1 MTAIHPDL
9 ENASIFIT
17 GGGSGIGAAL
27 TAGFAAQGAK
37 VAFVDLIDATD
48 LSQTLGATCVHK
60 PLALQC
66 DVTET
71 GALHAAM
78 DQAFEAHGPFKA
90 VVNNAANDQRYAL
103 DDITPAVWDTM
114 QAVNLK
120 SYFFS
125 CQKAVDCMAPKGAIV
140 NYASISY
147 MVGTAAL
154 IPYATANAG
163 ISGLTRSLA
172 RELGPRGLRV
182 NAIAPGWVMTEK
194 QERLWAT
201 PEAKAAFLTKQC
213 LPDHLMPNDL
223 VGPTLFLASDASA
236 MMTGQTV
243 VVDAGVVT
251 TG

>member
-1 MTAIHPDL
+1 MSAIYPDL
-9 ENASIFIT
+9 ENASVFVT

-27 TAGFAAQGAK
+27 TAGFAAQGAR
-37 VAFVDLIDATD
+37 VAFVDLIDGTELAE
-48 LSQTLGATCVHK
+48 TLEATCIHK

-66 DVTET
+66 DITDT
-71 GALHAAM
+71 NALHAAM
-78 DQAFEAHGPFKA
+78 DQACDAHGPFKT

-103 DDITPAVWDTM
+103 DDITPEIWDKM

-120 SYFFS
+120 SYFFT
-125 CQKAVDCMAPKGAIV
+125 CQKAAARMGPKGTIV
-140 NYASISY
+140 NYTSTSY
-147 MVGTAAL
+147 MIGTAAL
-154 IPYATANAG
+154 LPYATANAG

-201 PEAKAAFLTKQC
+201 PEAKAAFLTTQC
-213 LPDHLMPNDL
+213 LPEHMVPQDL
-223 VGPTLFLASDASA
+223 VGPTLFLASDAST
-236 MMTGQTV
+236 MMTGQTM